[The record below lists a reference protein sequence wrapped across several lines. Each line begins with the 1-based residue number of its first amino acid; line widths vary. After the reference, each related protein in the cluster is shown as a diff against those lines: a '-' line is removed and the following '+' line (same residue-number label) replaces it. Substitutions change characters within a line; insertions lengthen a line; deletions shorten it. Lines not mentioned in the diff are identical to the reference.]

1 MGLRCRIERT
11 GGPEVI
17 DWFDETAAEPDA
29 GQVRIRQTAIG
40 LNYIDIYHRSGLYPV
55 PLPSGLGLEAAGV
68 VTSVGADATGL
79 AQGDRVAYASAPIG
93 AYAEERVMPAERVLR
108 LPEGVADETAAAL
121 MLKGLTAHALLFRT
135 FPVQP
140 GHVVLVHA
148 AAGGVG
154 SLLCA
159 WARHLGA
166 RVIGTAGSA
175 AKAEHARAAGCESVI
190 RYDQTPVAQVV
201 HACTDGRGAD
211 VVYDGVGAATFEAS
225 LDSLAPLGMMVSFG
239 NASGPVPPFAP
250 SELARRGSLFLTRPS
265 VMDYVADRESLEAG
279 AAAVFEAV
287 KAGVLVPDIG
297 QRYALREA
305 AQAHRDLEAR
315 RTVGASLLLPD

>member
-1 MGLRCRIERT
+1 MALRCRIEST

-17 DWFDETAAEPDA
+17 GWVDQPSAAPGAGEVGIRHTA
-29 GQVRIRQTAIG
+29 VG
-40 LNYIDIYHRSGLYPV
+40 LNYIDVYHRSGLYPL

-68 VTSVGADATGL
+68 VTAVGPDVTGL
-79 AQGDRVAYASAPIG
+79 ARGDRVAYASAPIG

-108 LPEGVADETAAAL
+108 LPEGVDDEAAAAL

-135 FPVQP
+135 FPVRA
-140 GHVVLVHA
+140 GHIVLVHA

-175 AKAEHARAAGCESVI
+175 AKAEHARAAGCEAVI
-190 RYDQTPVAQVV
+190 RYDEEPVAE
-201 HACTDGRGAD
+201 AMRALTEGRGAD

-239 NASGPVPPFAP
+239 NASGVVPPFAP
-250 SELARRGSLFLTRPS
+250 SELARRGSLFFTRPS
-265 VMDYVADRESLEAG
+265 IMDYIADRGSLEAG
-279 AAAVFEAV
+279 AAALFEAV
-287 KAGVLVPDIG
+287 AAGVLVPDIG

-305 AQAHRDLEAR
+305 ARAHRELEAR
-315 RTVGASLLLPD
+315 RTTGASLLLPG